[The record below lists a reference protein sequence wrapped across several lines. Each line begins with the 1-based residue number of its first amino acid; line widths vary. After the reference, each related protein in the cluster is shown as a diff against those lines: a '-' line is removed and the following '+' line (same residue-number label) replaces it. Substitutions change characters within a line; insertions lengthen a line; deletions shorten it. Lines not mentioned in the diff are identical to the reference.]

1 MRRGDFIAAA
11 GSAVT
16 LNSLSLSLAAEV
28 AMRVVRSALLA
39 ACLIG
44 VTGAAQTAE
53 LKVMADAPV
62 GPALSK
68 VSDLYRQ
75 ETNTQV
81 DLVLAPSPIVKQ
93 KIEAGEAA
101 DMVIVQ
107 PDFVDELAKAGKVR
121 AGARP
126 IIGRV
131 GIGLGTRSDRPAWD
145 ISTPEKLKQG
155 LLRVDTL
162 SFNKVQSGNYF
173 ATVLERLGIAKIL
186 EPKIVRTSP
195 TGIFEPILKGNGND
209 VAAGTI
215 PLIVT
220 NPGIRYLGPLPGDL
234 QGYLTYTAV
243 PLTSTQQREA
253 VEAFISF
260 LASSKAKESLAAN
273 GVN

>member
-1 MRRGDFIAAA
+1 MRVITSCLVAA
-11 GSAVT
+11 G
-16 LNSLSLSLAAEV
+16 LV
-28 AMRVVRSALLA
+28 AFA
-39 ACLIG
+39 
-44 VTGAAQTAE
+44 GAAQTSE

-68 VSDLYRQ
+68 VADVYHQ
-75 ETNTQV
+75 ETNTRV
-81 DLVLAPSPIVKQ
+81 DLVLAPSPVVKE

-107 PDFVDELAKAGKVR
+107 PDFVDELMKAGKVS
-121 AGARP
+121 AGDRP

-131 GIGLGTRSDRPAWD
+131 GIGLGTRSDRPALD
-145 ISTPEKLKQG
+145 ISTPEKLKQT
-155 LLRVDTL
+155 LLTVDTL

-173 ATVLERLGIAKIL
+173 ATVLTRLGIA
-186 EPKIVRTSP
+186 ETVQPKIVRTSP
-195 TGIFEPILKGNGND
+195 VAIFEPVLKGNGND

-220 NPGIRYLGPLPGDL
+220 NPGIRYLGPLPSDL

-243 PLTSTQQREA
+243 PLTSTQQSGA
-253 VEAFISF
+253 VKAFIGF
-260 LASSKAKESLAAN
+260 LISPKGKEILAAN

>member
-1 MRRGDFIAAA
+1 MCVIRSVLLVA
-11 GSAVT
+11 GLLAFSGT
-16 LNSLSLSLAAEV
+16 TQAAEL
-28 AMRVVRSALLA
+28 RVM
-39 ACLIG
+39 G
-44 VTGAAQTAE
+44 
-53 LKVMADAPV
+53 DAPL

-68 VSDLYRQ
+68 IADLYRQ
-75 ETNTQV
+75 QTNTQV
-81 DLVLAPSPIVKQ
+81 ELVLAPSPIVKQ

-107 PDFVDELAKAGKVR
+107 PDFVDELAKAGKVI
-121 AGARP
+121 AGDRP

-145 ISTPEKLKQG
+145 ISTPEKLKQSLVG
-155 LLRVDTL
+155 VDTL

-173 ATVLERLGIAKIL
+173 ATVLERLGIAEIL
-186 EPKIVRTSP
+186 KLKIVRTSP
-195 TGIFEPILKGNGND
+195 TGIFEPVLKGKGND

-215 PLIVT
+215 PIIVT
-220 NPGIRYLGPLPGDL
+220 APGIRYLGPLPGDL

-253 VEAFISF
+253 AETFIRF
-260 LASSKAKESLAAN
+260 MTSLRTKDTFAAN

>member
-1 MRRGDFIAAA
+1 
-11 GSAVT
+11 
-16 LNSLSLSLAAEV
+16 
-28 AMRVVRSALLA
+28 MRVVRSFFVAAGLLA
-39 ACLIG
+39 F
-44 VTGAAQTAE
+44 TGAAHTAE

-68 VSDLYRQ
+68 VADLYRQ
-75 ETNTQV
+75 ETNTHV
-81 DLVLAPSPIVKQ
+81 DLVLAPSPVVKQ

-107 PDFVDELAKAGKVR
+107 PDFVDELAKAGKLS
-121 AGARP
+121 AGDRP

-145 ISTPEKLKQG
+145 ISTPEKLKQN
-155 LLRVDTL
+155 LLGVDTL

-173 ATVLERLGIAKIL
+173 ATVLKRLGIAEIL

-195 TGIFEPILKGNGND
+195 TGIFEPVLKGHRND

-243 PLTSTQQREA
+243 PLTSTQQRGA
-253 VEAFISF
+253 VEAFIGF
-260 LASSKAKESLAAN
+260 LTSSKAKDTLASN

>member
-1 MRRGDFIAAA
+1 MKKPRSPCA
-11 GSAVT
+11 
-16 LNSLSLSLAAEV
+16 SLG
-28 AMRVVRSALLA
+28 RFLLA
-39 ACLIG
+39 AGLLAFAG
-44 VTGAAQTAE
+44 TTQAAK
-53 LKVMADAPV
+53 LKVMGDAPL

-68 VSDLYRQ
+68 IADLYRQ
-75 ETNTQV
+75 QTNMQV
-81 DLVLAPSPIVKQ
+81 DLVLAPSPVVKQ

-107 PDFVDELAKAGKVR
+107 PDFVDELAKTGKVV
-121 AGARP
+121 AGDRP

-145 ISTPEKLKQG
+145 ISTPEKLKQSLIG
-155 LLRVDTL
+155 VDTL

-173 ATVLERLGIAKIL
+173 ATVLERFGIAEIL
-186 EPKIVRTSP
+186 KPKIVRTSP
-195 TGIFEPILKGNGND
+195 TGIFEPVLKGNGND

-220 NPGIRYLGPLPGDL
+220 TPGIRYLGPLPGDL

-253 VEAFISF
+253 AETFIRF
-260 LASSKAKESLAAN
+260 LTSSRTKDTFAAN

>member
-1 MRRGDFIAAA
+1 MCVI
-11 GSAVT
+11 
-16 LNSLSLSLAAEV
+16 
-28 AMRVVRSALLA
+28 RSVLLA
-39 ACLIG
+39 AGLLVFA
-44 VTGAAQTAE
+44 VTTQAAE
-53 LKVMADAPV
+53 LKVMGDAPL
-62 GPALSK
+62 GPALGK
-68 VSDLYRQ
+68 IADLYRQ

-81 DLVLAPSPIVKQ
+81 DLVLAPSPVVKQ

-107 PDFVDELAKAGKVR
+107 PDFIDELAKSGKVT
-121 AGARP
+121 AGDRP

-145 ISTPEKLKQG
+145 ISTPEKLKQSLVG
-155 LLRVDTL
+155 VDTL

-173 ATVLERLGIAKIL
+173 ATVLERLGIAEIL
-186 EPKIVRTSP
+186 KPKIVRTSP
-195 TGIFEPILKGNGND
+195 TGIFEPVLKGNGND

-220 NPGIRYLGPLPGDL
+220 TPGIRYLGPLPGDL

-253 VEAFISF
+253 AETFIRF
-260 LASSKAKESLAAN
+260 LTSSRTKDTFAAN